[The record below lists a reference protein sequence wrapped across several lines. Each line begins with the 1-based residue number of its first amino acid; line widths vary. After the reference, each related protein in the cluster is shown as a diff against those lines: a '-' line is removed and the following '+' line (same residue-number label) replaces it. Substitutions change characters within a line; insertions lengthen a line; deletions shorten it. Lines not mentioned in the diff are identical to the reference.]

1 MATPLNKNQFVPVG
15 LELMA
20 AAAAAALVANTIVEL
35 QRREF

>member
-20 AAAAAALVANTIVEL
+20 AAAAALVANTIVEL

>member
-20 AAAAAALVANTIVEL
+20 AAAALVANTIVEL